1 MKVIA
6 RCSAKRITARKGIG
20 KMGKNFSKL
29 TKVQQENILMLDI
42 LKLLQQ
48 YGGSLTR
55 DEINQRLPN
64 IDERITPEYIN
75 FEKKTKSGGTNRPFV
90 WSRNFAI
97 KHLGLADFLTY
108 QRAQPVTLTHKG
120 ISFNVSNFDAER
132 DVRSISEPK
141 MKELSEQNKVR
152 KAAKQ
157 SKNFNID
164 VLDEEDENVDFKT
177 KLLES
182 ISKMPPIKFEQL
194 CRKILNKM
202 DVEIDK
208 NIGVQYVADGG
219 IDGFGYYVGDDFRTV
234 RIAIQAKRWQGP
246 VGAPEIQKFIGAI
259 SNFDAEYGVFIT
271 NSYFTA
277 SAKEAARKGRHTV
290 TLIDQDKLVKLI
302 CKLEIGVKSV
312 TTYKMIDD
320 IYFDN

>member
-1 MKVIA
+1 M
-6 RCSAKRITARKGIG
+6 SN
-20 KMGKNFSKL
+20 NFSSL
-29 TKVQQENILMLDI
+29 TRMQQENILMLDV

-55 DEINQRLPN
+55 DEINQKLPD
-64 IDERITPEYIN
+64 IDEKITPEYII
-75 FEKKTKSGGTNRPFV
+75 FERKTKSGGTNRPFT

-97 KHLGLADFLTY
+97 KHLGLAGFLTY
-108 QRAQPVTLTHKG
+108 QRARPITLTHKG
-120 ISFNVSNFDAER
+120 ISFDTSNFDAKR
-132 DVRSISEPK
+132 DVRSISEPR

-157 SKNFNID
+157 SKNFNTD
-164 VLDEEDENVDFKT
+164 ALDEEDEDVDFKT
-177 KLLES
+177 KLLKS

-208 NIGVQYVADGG
+208 NLGIKYTADGG
-219 IDGFGYYVGDDFRTV
+219 IDGFGYYIGDDFRTV

-246 VGAPEIQKFIGAI
+246 VGAPEIQKFIGAV

-271 NSYFTA
+271 NSYFTT
-277 SAKEAARKGRHTV
+277 SAKEAARKGRHS
-290 TLIDQDKLVKLI
+290 I
-302 CKLEIGVKSV
+302 
-312 TTYKMIDD
+312 
-320 IYFDN
+320 NH